1 MASEQPII
9 NVYTNDGE
17 KDKKSSLKIV
27 ITIIIFI
34 WAILGIAGFIMSLV
48 CFGRSG
54 TSAQHIIGLLI
65 ALFLGPFYWIFYF
78 AVPDYCKRIFS

>member
-9 NVYTNDGE
+9 NVYTSNGE
-17 KDKKSSLKIV
+17 DDKKNPTKIV

-34 WAILGIAGFIMSLV
+34 WAILGIAGFIMSIV

-54 TSAQHIIGLLI
+54 TTTQHVVGLLLAI
-65 ALFLGPFYWIFYF
+65 FFGPIYWIFYF
-78 AVPDYCKRIFS
+78 AVPDYCKRLFS

>member
-9 NVYTNDGE
+9 NVYTSNGE
-17 KDKKSSLKIV
+17 EDKKSSTKIV
-27 ITIIIFI
+27 ISIIIFI
-34 WAILGIAGFIMSLV
+34 WAFLGIAGFIMSLV

-65 ALFLGPFYWIFYF
+65 SLFLGPFYWIFYF
-78 AVPDYCKRIFS
+78 AVPDYCKRLFS

>member
-1 MASEQPII
+1 MASEQPQI
-9 NVYTNDGE
+9 NVYTNNGE
-17 KDKKSSLKIV
+17 EDKKSSAKTVISIIV
-27 ITIIIFI
+27 FI

-54 TSAQHIIGLLI
+54 STSQHIIGLLI